1 MNEILSPQEFELTY
15 LTNLILIPYFLWEYT
30 TTNIDGAIN
39 LN

>member
-1 MNEILSPQEFELTY
+1 MKTILSPQEFELTY
-15 LTNLILIPYFLWEYT
+15 LTNLILIPYFLWEYA